1 MTQVQG
7 GTETARRDG
16 SEPSLIQFDHIS
28 ISFDGGKSRAV
39 DDVSLVIAHGTF
51 VSLVGESGSGKTSLL
66 KTINGLVVPFSG
78 YVRIEGQ
85 RIPDADQEDDIAKF
99 RRGIGYVIQ
108 DVGLFPHMSVAENI
122 AITPRLLRW
131 PESRVADRVK
141 SLLSMVG
148 LPEDYA
154 TRAPRALSG
163 GQKQRVGVARALA
176 AEPKIVLMDEPF
188 GALDPLTRDSL
199 GRAYRDLHD
208 RFGLTT
214 IMVTHDM
221 QEAAL
226 LSDRIVVMR
235 AGQIICDDTPRALL
249 TQAPRPEVS
258 DLLNLPRRQAER
270 IRAMIEP
277 EADPQ

>member
-1 MTQVQG
+1 MAQQ
-7 GTETARRDG
+7 DG
-16 SEPSLIQFDHIS
+16 SEPSLIQLDHIR
-28 ISFDGGKSRAV
+28 ISFDGGKSHAV
-39 DDVSLVIAHGTF
+39 DDVSLAVARGTF

-66 KTINGLVVPFSG
+66 KTINGLVVPTSG
-78 YVRIEGQ
+78 SVRIDG
-85 RIPDADQEDDIAKF
+85 RPIPKADEDDDIAEF

-122 AITPRLLRW
+122 AVTPRLLGW
-131 PESRVADRVK
+131 PESRIVARVK
-141 SLLSMVG
+141 DLIAMVG

-154 TRAPRALSG
+154 TRASAMLSG

-199 GRAYRDLHD
+199 GRAYRDLHE

-226 LSDRIVVMR
+226 LSDRIVVMQ
-235 AGQIICDDTPRALL
+235 AGKIICDDTPRALL
-249 TQAPRPEVS
+249 TLAPRPEVS

-277 EADPQ
+277 EADPR

>member
-1 MTQVQG
+1 MQVHNSTQTVREDDSG
-7 GTETARRDG
+7 
-16 SEPSLIQFDHIS
+16 PSLIQIDHIVV
-28 ISFDGGKSRAV
+28 SFDGGRSRAV
-39 DDVSLVIAHGTF
+39 DNVSLAIARGTF

-78 YVRIEGQ
+78 SVSIEGQ
-85 RIPDADQEDDIAKF
+85 RIPQAHQDDDNAEL

-122 AITPRLLRW
+122 AVTPRLLRW
-131 PESRVADRVK
+131 PKNRVADRVK

-154 TRAPRALSG
+154 TRAPAMLSG

-277 EADPQ
+277 EAGPQ

>member
-1 MTQVQG
+1 MTQVQD
-7 GTETARRDG
+7 GTETTRQDG
-16 SEPSLIQFDHIS
+16 SEPTLIQLDHIC

-39 DDVSLVIAHGTF
+39 DDVSLSIARGTF

-66 KTINGLVVPFSG
+66 KTINGLVIPFSG
-78 YVRIEGQ
+78 SVRIDGQ
-85 RIPDADQEDDIAKF
+85 RIPPASQDDDNAEF

-108 DVGLFPHMSVAENI
+108 DVGLFPHMSVGENI

-131 PESRVADRVK
+131 PEARIADRVK
-141 SLLSMVG
+141 SLLGMVG

-154 TRAPRALSG
+154 TRAPRMLSG

-176 AEPKIVLMDEPF
+176 AEPGIVLMDEPF
-188 GALDPLTRDSL
+188 GALDPLTRDTL

-226 LSDRIVVMR
+226 LSDRIVVMQ
-235 AGQIICDDTPRALL
+235 AGHIICDDTPRALL
-249 TQAPRPEVS
+249 TQAPKPEVS
-258 DLLNLPRRQAER
+258 ELLNLPRRQAER
-270 IRAMIEP
+270 IHAMMEP
-277 EADPQ
+277 EADPR

>member
-1 MTQVQG
+1 MTQVQDSTR
-7 GTETARRDG
+7 TERREG
-16 SEPSLIQFDHIS
+16 AETPLIQLDHIS
-28 ISFDGGKSRAV
+28 ISFDGGRSRAV
-39 DDVSLVIAHGTF
+39 DDVSLAVARGTF

-66 KTINGLVVPFSG
+66 KTINGLVIPFSG
-78 YVRIEGQ
+78 HVNIEG
-85 RIPDADQEDDIAKF
+85 RPIPPADHDDDIAAF

-122 AITPRLLRW
+122 AVTPRLLRW
-131 PESRVADRVK
+131 PESRVIERVK
-141 SLLSMVG
+141 SLIAMVG

-154 TRAPRALSG
+154 TRAPAMLSG

-188 GALDPLTRDSL
+188 GALDPLTRDTL
-199 GRAYRDLHD
+199 GRAYRDLHE

-226 LSDRIVVMR
+226 LSDRIVVMQ
-235 AGQIICDDTPRALL
+235 AGRVICDDTPRALL

-277 EADPQ
+277 EADPR

>member
-1 MTQVQG
+1 MTQVHNSTQ
-7 GTETARRDG
+7 TVQRDG
-16 SEPSLIQFDHIS
+16 SEPTLIQLDHIS

-39 DDVSLVIAHGTF
+39 DDVSLAIARGTF

-78 YVRIEGQ
+78 SVSIEGQ
-85 RIPDADQEDDIAKF
+85 HIPQADQDDDNAEF

-131 PESRVADRVK
+131 PEIRIAERVK
-141 SLLSMVG
+141 SLIAMVG

-154 TRAPRALSG
+154 TRAPRMLSG

-226 LSDRIVVMR
+226 LSDRIVVMQ

-249 TQAPRPEVS
+249 TQAPRQEVS

-277 EADPQ
+277 EADPR

>member
-1 MTQVQG
+1 MTQVHNSTQ
-7 GTETARRDG
+7 TVQRDG
-16 SEPSLIQFDHIS
+16 SEPTLIQLDHIS

-39 DDVSLVIAHGTF
+39 DEVSLAIARGTF

-78 YVRIEGQ
+78 SVSIEGQ
-85 RIPDADQEDDIAKF
+85 RIPQADQDDDNAEF

-131 PESRVADRVK
+131 PESRIAERVK
-141 SLLSMVG
+141 SLIAMVG

-154 TRAPRALSG
+154 TRAPRMLSG

-226 LSDRIVVMR
+226 LSDRIVVMQ

-277 EADPQ
+277 EADPR